1 MIVAR
6 TATQPDIDRAPNRD
20 TREILVRE
28 VCMSYHVVVWFTY
41 IVCDTGAIVSK
52 TAPRKLAHGP
62 ENSRESAKNDDNTQQ
77 CVNII
82 YSCILIEYAAS

>member
-28 VCMSYHVVVWFTY
+28 VCMSYHVVVWFAY
-41 IVCDTGAIVSK
+41 IVCDTGATIVSK

-62 ENSRESAKNDDNTQQ
+62 ENSRVSKNEKNDDKG
-77 CVNII
+77 
-82 YSCILIEYAAS
+82 